1 MQLDEH
7 MQVALVYDVGG
18 GGGVRRL
25 LLAGCT
31 ENHVWGVGRGGRTL
45 VMGCCESEDRRRRKI
60 ATPSHCLAPT
70 DAFMVGM

>member
-18 GGGVRRL
+18 GGGGRRL

-60 ATPSHCLAPT
+60 ATPSHCLAS
-70 DAFMVGM
+70 VWSE